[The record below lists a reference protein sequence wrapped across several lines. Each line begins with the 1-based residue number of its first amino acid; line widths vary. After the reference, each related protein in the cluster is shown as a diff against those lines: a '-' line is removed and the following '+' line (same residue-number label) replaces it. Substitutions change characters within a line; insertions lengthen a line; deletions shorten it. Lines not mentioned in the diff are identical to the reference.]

1 MTQPSMPSFSPD
13 SDLPSL
19 LEPISAEQSSGPSLD
34 GTQEL
39 VAFDAMVAEPDDAP
53 IAGVEISDE
62 RDWRAISRQAF
73 KLLETSKDLRIAA
86 QLGRA
91 RLKTSGLGDFCD
103 VICLICDWT
112 QRFWPTVHPQ
122 LEPDTGEATARINAL
137 EELASAPM
145 LAQLRSTH
153 VAVLPGV
160 GPVTV
165 KDATTLPP
173 GRLVSDGPEPRVT
186 RAVESLGVAR
196 IEQLI
201 ARLAAARSAF
211 EQLTAFMREKTG
223 TGLRI
228 KALTAAPGQKTG
240 VLDALEILLAATHRR
255 LTAPDGTESAAATSS
270 AEPIADGAAPSP
282 AAAAPGSISSRA
294 DVISTL
300 EAVCSYYTSSEP
312 GSPVP
317 LLLRRAQRL
326 VPMDFF
332 ALMQDLAREALPT
345 IAQLAGTP
353 LELPAAMAVPNE
365 DHYEQQRYHL
375 SAEPR

>member
-1 MTQPSMPSFSPD
+1 MTQPTTPSFSPD

-19 LEPISAEQSSGPSLD
+19 LAPIGAEQSSGVSLD

-53 IAGVEISDE
+53 IAGVEVSDE
-62 RDWRAISRQAF
+62 RDWRVISREAL
-73 KLLETSKDLRIAA
+73 KLLATSKDLRIAA
-86 QLGRA
+86 QLARA
-91 RLKTSGLGDFCD
+91 RLKTDGLGDFCD
-103 VICLICDWT
+103 AICLICDWT

-153 VAVLPGV
+153 LAVLPGL

-173 GRLVSDGPEPRVT
+173 GRLVSKGPEPHVIA
-186 RAVESLGVAR
+186 AVELLGVPGL
-196 IEQLI
+196 EQLI

-211 EQLTAFMREKTG
+211 EQLTAFIREKTG

-228 KALTAAPGQKTG
+228 KALTAAKGEKAG
-240 VLDALEILLAATHRR
+240 VLDALEALLAATHRR
-255 LTAPDGTESAAATSS
+255 LTAPDGADSAAATSI
-270 AEPIADGAAPSP
+270 AEPIANGAAPSP
-282 AAAAPGSISSRA
+282 AAAPGSIGSRA

-300 EAVCSYYTSSEP
+300 EAVCSYYASSEP

-332 ALMQDLAREALPT
+332 ALMQDLARDALPA
-345 IAQLAGTP
+345 IAQIAGTQ
-353 LELPAAMAVPNE
+353 LELPAALAMPNE
-365 DHYEQQRYHL
+365 ALSAQHQYHL
-375 SAEPR
+375 SPEPG